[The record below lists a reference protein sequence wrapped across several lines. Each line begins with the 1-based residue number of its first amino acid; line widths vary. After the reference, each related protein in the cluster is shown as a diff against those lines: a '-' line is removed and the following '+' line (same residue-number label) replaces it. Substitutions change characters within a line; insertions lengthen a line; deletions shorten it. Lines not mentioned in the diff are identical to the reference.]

1 MSNRCKFYLNWSIRF
16 GVIRLESFDF
26 NVGYL
31 TLLDKKQ
38 EKIDFKIRT
47 PNLQD

>member
-1 MSNRCKFYLNWSIRF
+1 MSNGCKFYLNWSIRF

-26 NVGYL
+26 NVGL
-31 TLLDKKQ
+31 GKNQ
-38 EKIDFKIRT
+38 EKIDFKFKA